1 MSLANI
7 DRRQLRLVCSY
18 TLRHSLRS
26 GSGLVFLLLALFL
39 GLTVA
44 HTIISPYE
52 LSVAQ
57 SRERGMA
64 MPPALI
70 EQQLVE
76 LARPAVAWVVAP
88 RAVEDPEARRAAEA
102 RTDEWVSYLLDE
114 RPALLSAI
122 FVILLFAMPL
132 LIPFGAFN
140 QTAGDIGNRGLR
152 YVLLRTE
159 RANIFYG
166 RMLATM
172 GLTIAVLTFVVVTVA
187 LYVAIKVVVYDPLDV
202 AIWSGLGLLA
212 LSVVSLPYVALCAWL
227 STRQESA
234 ITALIACKGLIV
246 GVWLF
251 ALLGSLAWQPAAYL
265 RYLLP
270 WGIQDQLLGPSVATV
285 AVASLACLAYAGVFT
300 WLGGRNFERRDL

>member
-1 MSLANI
+1 MSLASVNQ
-7 DRRQLRLVCSY
+7 RQLGVVCAY

-26 GSGLVFLLLALFL
+26 GSGLVFMLLALFL

-44 HTIISPYE
+44 HAIISPFE
-52 LSVAQ
+52 MFVAQ
-57 SRERGMA
+57 SEERGMA

-70 EQQLVE
+70 EKQLVDT
-76 LARPAVAWVVAP
+76 ARPVVGWAIAP
-88 RAVEDPEARRAAEA
+88 RAVDDVDAQRAAEA
-102 RTDEWVSYLLDE
+102 RTEEWVSYLLDE

-122 FVILLFAMPL
+122 FVILLFSMPL

-166 RMLATM
+166 RLLATTA
-172 GLTIAVLTFVVVTVA
+172 LTLAVLVFVVAIVA
-187 LYVAIKVVVYDPLDV
+187 LYVALKVGVYDGLDV
-202 AIWSGLGLLA
+202 AVWSALGLLA
-212 LSVVSLPYVALCAWL
+212 LAVVSLPYIALCAWL

-234 ITALIACKGLIV
+234 IGALVVCKGVII

-251 ALLGSLAWQPAAYL
+251 ALLGSLAWAPAAYL
-265 RYLLP
+265 QYLLP
-270 WGIQDQLLGPSVATV
+270 WGVQERLLGANFGTV
-285 AVASLACLAYAGVFT
+285 AFAALACLAYAAVFT
-300 WLGGRNFERRDL
+300 WLGARNFERRDL